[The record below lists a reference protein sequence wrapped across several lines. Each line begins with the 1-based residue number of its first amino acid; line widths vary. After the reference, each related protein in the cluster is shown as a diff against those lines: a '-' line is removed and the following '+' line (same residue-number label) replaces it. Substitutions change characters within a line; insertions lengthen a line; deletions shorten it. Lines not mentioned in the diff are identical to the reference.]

1 MKKTMLVEERIIAVL
16 LCIMVLMVAAQVL
29 SRYIFHT
36 SLSHTEELVR
46 YFFVWVTF
54 LGIAAAVARKKHLS
68 VAVASSFLPEKFVKW
83 THIVSGVC
91 AVLFTAVVLVTGIR
105 VVLLQVRT
113 HQTTAALGM
122 PMWIMGLAIPVCAIV
137 LITRIIISGYNV
149 WNGR

>member
-1 MKKTMLVEERIIAVL
+1 MKKSMLIEERIIAVL
-16 LCIMVLMVAAQVL
+16 LCIMVLMVFAQIL
-29 SRYIFHT
+29 SRYIFHS

-68 VAVASSFLPEKFVKW
+68 VAIASSFLPEKVMTW
-83 THIVSGVC
+83 TRRASGVC
-91 AVLFTAVVLVTGIR
+91 AVLFAAVILFTGVR

-122 PMWIMGLAIPVCAIV
+122 PMWIMGLAIPVCALV
-137 LITRIIISGYNV
+137 LIARLILSGYKV
-149 WNGR
+149 WSGR

>member
-1 MKKTMLVEERIIAVL
+1 MKKSMLIEERIIAVL
-16 LCIMVLMVAAQVL
+16 LCIMVLMVFAQIL

-54 LGIAAAVARKKHLS
+54 FGIAAAVARKKHLS
-68 VAVASSFLPEKFVKW
+68 VAIATSFLPEKFVKW
-83 THIVSGVC
+83 TRIASGVC
-91 AVLFTAVVLVTGIR
+91 AVLFAAVILFTGVR

-122 PMWIMGLAIPVCAIV
+122 PMWIMGLAIPVCALV
-137 LITRIIISGYNV
+137 LITRVILSGYKL